1 MEIEDF
7 DFAEM
12 MAKIEEN
19 RIASLLHLE
28 LEQRRRKAFV
38 DRHWRGNEKEFEIG
52 KPVLVFQT
60 RMGNMLRKLR
70 FRWTGPF
77 WITKEYNGSYQLGT
91 LAGEILG
98 KWVNGFRLKPY
109 KGRMP
114 KNLVQEDEDPQ
125 NPENRPEGGLV
136 PGITDPVQPGTIGN

>member
-1 MEIEDF
+1 M
-7 DFAEM
+7 
-12 MAKIEEN
+12 KRNSKSGN
-19 RIASLLHLE
+19 R
-28 LEQRRRKAFV
+28 FY
-38 DRHWRGNEKEFEIG
+38 
-52 KPVLVFQT
+52 QT
-60 RMGNMLRKLR
+60 RMGNMPGKLR
-70 FRWTGPF
+70 FRWTGSF

-125 NPENRPEGGLV
+125 NP
-136 PGITDPVQPGTIGN
+136 GN